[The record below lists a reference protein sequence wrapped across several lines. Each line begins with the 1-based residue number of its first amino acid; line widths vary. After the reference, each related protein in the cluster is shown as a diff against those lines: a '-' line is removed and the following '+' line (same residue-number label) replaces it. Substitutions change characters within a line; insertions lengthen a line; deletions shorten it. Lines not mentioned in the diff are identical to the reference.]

1 MKIKRIELYQ
11 IDLPYSG
18 GVYHLSGGREYRSF
32 DASIVKI
39 IADNGLEGWGES
51 TGSLR
56 PVEPPNNSHTGKF
69 TDLPNR

>member
-51 TGSLR
+51 TPFGS
-56 PVEPPNNSHTGKF
+56 T
-69 TDLPNR
+69 